1 MAKIQKVAP
10 PALPHAAPVYSTTYI
25 DQLLKVLRLYFNQLN
40 TAVST
45 LQVPP
50 VYIVAKLPSAAD
62 AGIGGRSFV
71 TDASGPTF
79 GATVVG
85 GGVVAVPVYSDGT
98 DWKVG

>member
-1 MAKIQKVAP
+1 MTRPQKIAP
-10 PALPHAAPVYSTTYI
+10 PALPHAVPAYAPSYI

-40 TAVST
+40 SAVST

-50 VYIVAKLPSAAD
+50 IYTVANLPSAVD
-62 AGIGGRSFV
+62 SGAGARSFV

-79 GATVVG
+79 GATVAG
-85 GGVVAVPVYSDGT
+85 GGAVAVPVYSDGT